1 MTSAKGAV
9 LYEYNKPLVVEE
21 IQLPDPGPG
30 QVLVKMMSSG
40 VCHSDW
46 HVVKGEW
53 PSVPMPT
60 VLGHEGAGI
69 VEEVGDGVSTV
80 HKGDH
85 VILSWMPQCRT
96 CEMCVKG
103 YSQVCLNPVPVKG
116 KIARVLDSNINIH
129 MLSGLGTMATYNL
142 VAETAAVPIDKT
154 MPFEQASLIGCG
166 VATGVGAAINT
177 AQVQPGTTVAVFGA
191 GGVGISVIQGAR
203 IAGATMIIAV
213 DMLENKLQ
221 MAKEFGAT
229 HTVSASE
236 GDPVAK
242 IKELTGGLGVHYA
255 FEAIGLVEA
264 PFIQSV
270 ECTRH
275 RGITTWVGHAPED
288 LNLSLSARLL
298 MMEKTIIASMYG
310 SSRPHVD
317 FPRLVSLYKTGQLK
331 LDEFITKRFPLGQIN
346 KAFEVLGSGQVARSV
361 LTLD

>member
-9 LYEYNKPLVVEE
+9 LYEYNKPVKVEE
-21 IQLPDPGPG
+21 IEIPAPGPG
-30 QVLVKMMSSG
+30 LVLVKMMSSG

-69 VEEVGDGVSTV
+69 VEEVGAGVTTV
-80 HKGDH
+80 RKGDH

-103 YSQVCLNPVPVKG
+103 FPQVCTNARRMTTKVKVKG
-116 KIARVLDSNINIH
+116 GKSDVH

-142 VAETAAVPIDKT
+142 VTEAAAVPIDKT
-154 MPFEQASLIGCG
+154 MPFEPASLIGCG

-177 AQVQPGTTVAVFGA
+177 AQVQPGSTVAVFGA

-203 IAGATMIIAV
+203 IAGASMIISV
-213 DMLENKLQ
+213 DMLDNKLQ

-229 HTVSASE
+229 HTVNPKN

-242 IKELTGGLGVHYA
+242 IKELTGGQGVHYA

-264 PFIQSV
+264 PFVQAI
-270 ECTRH
+270 ECTRN

-288 LNLSLSARLL
+288 LKLNISARII
-298 MMEKTIIASMYG
+298 MWEKTVIGSMYG

-331 LDEFITKRFPLGQIN
+331 LDEFITKKFPLAQVN
-346 KAFEVLGSGQVARSV
+346 DAFTALGKGQVARSV
-361 LTLD
+361 LTIG